1 MGTLGRDVRYA
12 VRMMWKKPGFTLV
25 AAVALALGV
34 GANTTIFSLVNA
46 ALLRP
51 LPAVRDESRL
61 ADVNRTRPDGDTFA
75 PVSYPDY
82 EFFRDHARSFEGLAA
97 YTMTPLH
104 VGAGGGA
111 ERVHGLLVSANFFDV
126 LGVRAE
132 RGRFFLAEEDRAG
145 AAASAAPP
153 KRRCQSS

>member
-1 MGTLGRDVRYA
+1 MSLWQDVRFGA
-12 VRMMWKKPGFTLV
+12 RSLRKGKAFTLV
-25 AAVALALGV
+25 AALSLAVGI

-51 LPAVRDESRL
+51 LPAVREESRL

-82 EFFRDHARSFEGLAA
+82 EFFRDNARSFEGLAA
-97 YTMTPLH
+97 YTMMPLH
-104 VGAGGGA
+104 VGAGGEA
-111 ERVHGLLVSANFFDV
+111 ERVHGLLVSGNFFDV

-132 RGRFFLAEEDRAG
+132 RGRFFVADEDRAG
-145 AAASAAPP
+145 AA
-153 KRRCQSS
+153 SS